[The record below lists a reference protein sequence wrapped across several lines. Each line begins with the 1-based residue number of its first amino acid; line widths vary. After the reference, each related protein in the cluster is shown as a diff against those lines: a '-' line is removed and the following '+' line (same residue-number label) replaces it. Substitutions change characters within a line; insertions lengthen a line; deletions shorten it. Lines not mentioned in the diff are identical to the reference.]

1 MATLHSITKFK
12 QKIMELILSD
22 QECANL
28 IADRQVEV
36 LPAMSLRY
44 KNVFPYARD
53 PDIESDAKVFVC
65 FEVDMDSSYT
75 GEIAEYQ
82 LSIWVFC
89 HNSLAIVKNK
99 GVRTD
104 LLTAR
109 INDLL
114 LGNRDFGIGK
124 LTIRNSYR
132 FSPTFDY
139 NGRVTTYNPFDFN

>member
-1 MATLHSITKFK
+1 MASLHSITKFK
-12 QKIMELILSD
+12 QKVMELILSD

-28 IADRQVEV
+28 IANKEVQV
-36 LPAMSLRY
+36 LPAMDLRY
-44 KNVFPYARD
+44 KNVFPFARD

-75 GEIAEYQ
+75 GTIAEYQ
-82 LSIWVFC
+82 LSVWVFC
-89 HNSLAIVKNK
+89 HNSLAIVKNR

-114 LGNRDFGIGK
+114 LGNKNFGIGD

-139 NGRVTTYNPFDFN
+139 TGRVTTYNPFDFN